1 MRNEALKEAIGVAGG
16 QLALA
21 DKIGVGQS
29 LVSYWLKKS
38 KKGVAAGFV
47 LAIEAATGTPR
58 ERLRPDLYP
67 PTPSHGGG
75 PPYISD
81 PSGPRVHRLQKKG
94 AFSLKAVRDARM
106 APNRIRQ

>member
-67 PTPSHGGG
+67 PTLSHGG
-75 PPYISD
+75 PPCISD
-81 PSGPRVHRLQKKG
+81 PSGPRVHRLHKKG
-94 AFSLKAVRDARM
+94 CLQFEGRPGRERM